1 MHVNEDAKMTKKLS
15 GILAAVSTPFGTDGL
30 VDEGRLRGHV
40 DFLIDNGLHG
50 LVPCGSTG
58 EFAALTVDERKRVN
72 EIVIEQ
78 AAGRVPVAPQTG
90 STRTAEAVEL
100 SKHAA
105 AAGADAVLVVQ
116 PFYEAP
122 TRREVIEYF
131 ATVGEAAG
139 IPLIAYNLPGV
150 TGMNLDRPFYR
161 ELLERT
167 DAVKYVKD
175 TSGSIEQA
183 FDLIFNLGDAIDTF
197 VGWDT
202 IVLPAFSAGA
212 AGSIWGAPNFAP
224 KECVAIYDLA
234 KAGKTAEAFDIFKRL
249 WNVFDF
255 LGKEGYAVSTKA
267 AGQAVGVDLGLPR
280 APYGELEPEK
290 LDELRKLVAETG
302 LNYS

>member
-1 MHVNEDAKMTKKLS
+1 MTKKLS
-15 GILAAVSTPFGTDGL
+15 GILAAVSTPFAADGA
-30 VDEGRLRGHV
+30 VDEARLRGHV

-50 LVPCGSTG
+50 LVPGGSTG

-72 EIVIEQ
+72 EVVIEQ

-90 STRTAEAVEL
+90 STSTAEAVDL

-116 PFYEAP
+116 PYYEAP

-139 IPLIAYNLPGV
+139 IPVIAYNLPGV

-161 ELLERT
+161 ELLART
-167 DAVKYVKD
+167 DTVEYVKD

-183 FDLIFNLGDAIDTF
+183 FDLIFNLGDAIETF

-224 KECVAIYDLA
+224 KECVAIYELA
-234 KAGKTAEAFDIFKRL
+234 KQGETAAAYDVFKRL

-255 LGKEGYAVSTKA
+255 LGKEGYAASTKA
-267 AGQAVGVDLGLPR
+267 AAQAVGVDLGAPR

-290 LDELRKLVAETG
+290 LDELRKLVAESG

>member
-1 MHVNEDAKMTKKLS
+1 MSQKLG
-15 GILAAVSTPFGTDGL
+15 GILAAVSTPFAADGT
-30 VDEGRLRGHV
+30 VDEAVLRRHV

-50 LVPCGSTG
+50 LVPGGSTG
-58 EFAALTVDERKRVN
+58 EFAALTLDERKRVN
-72 EIVIEQ
+72 EVVIEQ

-90 STRTAEAVEL
+90 STRTAEAIEL

-105 AAGADAVLVVQ
+105 DAGASAVLLVQ

-122 TRREVIEYF
+122 TRHQVMEYF

-139 IPLIAYNLPGV
+139 VPVIAYNLPGV

-161 ELLERT
+161 DLLERT
-167 DAVKYVKD
+167 DVVKYVKD

-224 KECVAIYDLA
+224 KECVAIYELA
-234 KAGKTAEAFDIFKRL
+234 TEGKTAEALAIFKRL

-255 LGKEGYAVSTKA
+255 LGKEGYAVATKA
-267 AGQAVGVDLGLPR
+267 AAGPVGVNLGVAR
-280 APYGELEPEK
+280 APYGPLSADK
-290 LDELRKLVAETG
+290 QDELTKLIAETG
-302 LNYS
+302 LNYA

>member
-1 MHVNEDAKMTKKLS
+1 MTKKLG
-15 GILAAVSTPFGTDGL
+15 GILAAVSTPFSTDGA
-30 VDEGRLRGHV
+30 VDEARLRQHV

-58 EFAALTVDERKRVN
+58 EFAALTLEERKRVN
-72 EIVIEQ
+72 E
-78 AAGRVPVAPQTG
+78 
-90 STRTAEAVEL
+90 L

-105 AAGADAVLVVQ
+105 DVGADAVLVVQ

-131 ATVGEAAG
+131 ATVGESAG

-167 DAVKYVKD
+167 DAVKYIKD

-183 FDLIFNLGDAIDTF
+183 FDLIFNLGDTIDTF

-224 KECVAIYDLA
+224 RECVAIFDLA
-234 KAGKTAEAFDIFKRL
+234 KEGKTAEAFAIFKRL

-255 LGKEGYAVSTKA
+255 LGKEGYAVATKA
-267 AGQAVGVDLGLPR
+267 AARAVGVDLGNAR
-280 APYGELEPEK
+280 APYGPLSADK
-290 LDELRKLVAETG
+290 QDELTKLIAETG
-302 LNYS
+302 LNYA

>member
-1 MHVNEDAKMTKKLS
+1 MSQKLG
-15 GILAAVSTPFGTDGL
+15 GILAAISTPFAADGT
-30 VDEGRLRGHV
+30 VDEAGLRHHV

-50 LVPCGSTG
+50 LVPGGSTG
-58 EFAALTVDERKRVN
+58 EFAALTLDERKRVN
-72 EIVIEQ
+72 EVVIEQ

-90 STRTAEAVEL
+90 STRTAEAIEL

-105 AAGADAVLVVQ
+105 DAGASAVLLVQ

-122 TRREVIEYF
+122 TRHQVMEYF

-139 IPLIAYNLPGV
+139 VPVIAYNLPGV

-161 ELLERT
+161 DLLERT
-167 DAVKYVKD
+167 DVVKYVKD

-224 KECVAIYDLA
+224 KECVAIYELA
-234 KAGKTAEAFDIFKRL
+234 TEGKTAEALAIFKRL

-255 LGKEGYAVSTKA
+255 LGKEGYAVATKA
-267 AGQAVGVDLGLPR
+267 AAGAVGVNLGVAR
-280 APYGELEPEK
+280 APYGPLSADK
-290 LDELRKLVAETG
+290 QDELTKLIAETG
-302 LNYS
+302 LNYA

>member
-1 MHVNEDAKMTKKLS
+1 MTKKLS
-15 GILAAVSTPFGTDGL
+15 GILAAVSTPFSTNGD
-30 VDEGRLRGHV
+30 VDEARLREHV

-58 EFAALTVDERKRVN
+58 EFAALTSDERKRVT
-72 EIVIEQ
+72 EVVIDQ

-90 STRTAEAVEL
+90 STSTAEAIAL

-105 AAGADAVLVVQ
+105 AAGADALLVVQ

-131 ATVGEAAG
+131 GTVGEAAG

-161 ELLERT
+161 ELFERT

-202 IVLPAFSAGA
+202 VVLPAFSAGA

-234 KAGKTAEAFDIFKRL
+234 KQGKTQAAFEIFKRL

-255 LGKEGYAVSTKA
+255 LGKEGYAASTKA
-267 AGQAVGVDLGLPR
+267 ACEAVGVNLGAPR
-280 APYGELEPEK
+280 APYSELEPGK
-290 LDELRKLVAETG
+290 RDVLRKLVAETG
-302 LNYS
+302 LNYH

>member
-1 MHVNEDAKMTKKLS
+1 MTQKLG
-15 GILAAVSTPFGTDGL
+15 GILAAVSTPFAADGA
-30 VDEGRLRGHV
+30 VDEARLRQHV

-50 LVPCGSTG
+50 LVPGGSTG
-58 EFAALTVDERKRVN
+58 EFAALTLEERKRVN
-72 EIVIEQ
+72 EVVIEQ

-90 STRTAEAVEL
+90 STRTAEAIDL
-100 SKHAA
+100 TKHAA

-131 ATVGEAAG
+131 ATVGASAD

-167 DAVKYVKD
+167 DAVKYIKD

-224 KECVAIYDLA
+224 KECVAIFELA
-234 KAGKTAEAFDIFKRL
+234 KAGKTSEALAIFKRL

-255 LGKEGYAVSTKA
+255 LGKEGYAVSTTAVA
-267 AGQAVGVDLGLPR
+267 AAVGIDLGVPR

>member
-1 MHVNEDAKMTKKLS
+1 MTQKLS
-15 GILAAVSTPFGTDGL
+15 GILAAVSTPFTADGA
-30 VDEGRLRGHV
+30 VDEARLRSHV

-58 EFAALTVDERKRVN
+58 EFAALDLDERKRVT
-72 EIVIEQ
+72 EVVIEQ

-90 STRTAEAVEL
+90 STRTADAVDL

-105 AAGADAVLVVQ
+105 AAGADAILVVQ

-139 IPLIAYNLPGV
+139 VPVIAYNLPGA

-167 DAVKYVKD
+167 DAVKYIKD

-183 FDLIFNLGDAIDTF
+183 FDLIFNLGDVIDTF
-197 VGWDT
+197 IGWDT

-224 KECVAIYDLA
+224 KECVEIYELA
-234 KAGKTAEAFDIFKRL
+234 KRGDTAAAFVIFKRL

-267 AGQAVGVDLGLPR
+267 AAHAAGIDLG
-280 APYGELEPEK
+280 APHAPFSELEPKK
-290 LDELRKLVAETG
+290 LDELRKLVADSG
-302 LNYS
+302 LNYA

>member
-1 MHVNEDAKMTKKLS
+1 MATKLG
-15 GILAAVSTPFGTDGL
+15 GILAAVSTPFNQDGE
-30 VDEGRLRGHV
+30 VDEAVLRDHV
-40 DFLIDNGLHG
+40 DFLITNGLHG
-50 LVPCGSTG
+50 LVPGGSTG
-58 EFAALTVDERKRVN
+58 EFAALTVQERKRVN
-72 EIVIEQ
+72 EIVIDQ

-90 STRTAEAVEL
+90 STRTAEAIEL

-105 AAGADAVLVVQ
+105 DAGASAVLLVQ
-116 PFYEAP
+116 PYYEPP
-122 TRREVIEYF
+122 TRHEVIEYF

-139 IPLIAYNLPGV
+139 VPVIAYNLPGV

-167 DAVKYVKD
+167 NVVKYVKD

-183 FDLIFNLGDAIDTF
+183 FDLIFNLGDAIDVF

-224 KECVAIYDLA
+224 RECVAIYELA
-234 KAGKTAEAFDIFKRL
+234 KSGQTGAAFEIFKRL

-255 LGKEGYAVSTKA
+255 LGKEGYAVATKA
-267 AGQAVGVDLGLPR
+267 AAQAVGVNLGAPR
-280 APYGELEPEK
+280 APYGELPADK
-290 LDELRKLVAETG
+290 KDELTKLIAETG

>member
-1 MHVNEDAKMTKKLS
+1 MTKKLG
-15 GILAAVSTPFGTDGL
+15 GILAAVSTPFTATGE
-30 VDEGRLRGHV
+30 VDESRLRAHV

-58 EFAALTVDERKRVN
+58 EFAALSLDERKRVT

-90 STRTAEAVEL
+90 STRTADAVDL
-100 SKHAA
+100 SRHAA
-105 AAGADAVLVVQ
+105 AAGADALLVVQ

-139 IPLIAYNLPGV
+139 VPVIAYNLPGV

-161 ELLERT
+161 DLLERT

-183 FDLIFNLGDAIDTF
+183 FDLIFNLSDAIDTF

-224 KECVAIYDLA
+224 RECVAIYDLA
-234 KAGKTAEAFDIFKRL
+234 VAGKTAEAFDLFKRL

-255 LGKEGYAVSTKA
+255 LGKEGYAVATKA
-267 AGQAVGVDLGLPR
+267 AAQAVGVDLGTPR

-302 LNYS
+302 VNYS

>member
-1 MHVNEDAKMTKKLS
+1 MTKKLG
-15 GILAAVSTPFGTDGL
+15 GILAAVSTPFAADGS
-30 VDEGRLRGHV
+30 VDEGALRNHV

-50 LVPCGSTG
+50 LVPGGSTG
-58 EFAALTVDERKRVN
+58 EFAALTSDERKFVN
-72 EIVIEQ
+72 KVVIEQ

-90 STRTAEAVEL
+90 STSTAEAIEL
-100 SKHAA
+100 TKHAA
-105 AAGADAVLVVQ
+105 DSGADAVLLVQ

-122 TRREVIEYF
+122 TRQEVIEYF
-131 ATVGEAAG
+131 ATVGEAG
-139 IPLIAYNLPGV
+139 NLPVIAYNLPGV

-161 ELLERT
+161 DLLERT
-167 DAVKYVKD
+167 DAVKYIKD

-202 IVLPAFSAGA
+202 IVLPAFAAGA

-224 KECVAIYDLA
+224 KECVAIFELA
-234 KAGKTAEAFDIFKRL
+234 QAGKQAEALEIFKRL

-267 AGQAVGVDLGLPR
+267 AAAAVGRDLGVAR
-280 APYGELEPEK
+280 APYGPLSADK
-290 LDELRKLVAETG
+290 QDELTKLIAETG
-302 LNYS
+302 LNYA

>member
-1 MHVNEDAKMTKKLS
+1 MPKALS
-15 GILAAVSTPFGTDGL
+15 GILAAVSTPFTAAGDI
-30 VDEGRLRGHV
+30 DEAVLRRHV

-50 LVPCGSTG
+50 LVPGGSTG
-58 EFAALTVDERKRVN
+58 EFAAMTLDERKRVN
-72 EIVIEQ
+72 EIVIDQ
-78 AAGRVPVAPQTG
+78 TAGRVPVAPQTG
-90 STRTAEAVEL
+90 STRTVDAIEL

-105 AAGADAVLVVQ
+105 DAGASAVLLVQ
-116 PFYEAP
+116 PYYEAP

-131 ATVGEAAG
+131 ATVGAAAG
-139 IPLIAYNLPGV
+139 IPVIAYNLPGV

-167 DAVKYVKD
+167 DAVKYIKD

-224 KECVAIYDLA
+224 RECVEIYDLA
-234 KAGKTAEAFDIFKRL
+234 KQGKTDEAFVIFKRL

-255 LGKEGYAVSTKA
+255 LAKEGYAVSTKA
-267 AGQAVGVDLGLPR
+267 AAQAVGVDLGAPR
-280 APYGELEPEK
+280 APYGELDPVK
-290 LDELRKLVAETG
+290 KDELRKLVAETG

>member
-1 MHVNEDAKMTKKLS
+1 
-15 GILAAVSTPFGTDGL
+15 
-30 VDEGRLRGHV
+30 
-40 DFLIDNGLHG
+40 
-50 LVPCGSTG
+50 VPGGSTG
-58 EFAALTVDERKRVN
+58 EFAALTLEERKWVN

-90 STRTAEAVEL
+90 STRTAEAIEL
-100 SKHAA
+100 SRHAA
-105 AAGADAVLVVQ
+105 DAGASAILLVQ

-122 TRREVIEYF
+122 TRHEVIEYF

-139 IPLIAYNLPGV
+139 VPVIVYNLPGV

-167 DAVKYVKD
+167 GVVKYVKD

-202 IVLPAFSAGA
+202 IVLPVFSAGA

-224 KECVAIYDLA
+224 RECRDLRA
-234 KAGKTAEAFDIFKRL
+234 RQVGQDCRSSGDLQAAVECLGFSGQGGLRRFDEGCRAGSWGEPRCASDALRRAGTGQEGRAAQADRRDRSQLLLDHGRSSDGDRSDAADI
-249 WNVFDF
+249 
-255 LGKEGYAVSTKA
+255 
-267 AGQAVGVDLGLPR
+267 
-280 APYGELEPEK
+280 APIPP
-290 LDELRKLVAETG
+290 
-302 LNYS
+302 YSIPS

>member
-1 MHVNEDAKMTKKLS
+1 MSQKLG
-15 GILAAVSTPFGTDGL
+15 GILAAVSTPFAADGT
-30 VDEGRLRGHV
+30 VDEAVLRRHV

-50 LVPCGSTG
+50 LVPGGSTG
-58 EFAALTVDERKRVN
+58 EIDALPVDERTRVH
-72 EIVIEQ
+72 EIAIEQ

-90 STRTAEAVEL
+90 STRTAEAIEL

-105 AAGADAVLVVQ
+105 DAGASAVLLVQ

-122 TRREVIEYF
+122 TRHQVMEYF

-139 IPLIAYNLPGV
+139 VPVIAYNLPGV

-161 ELLERT
+161 DLLERT
-167 DAVKYVKD
+167 DVVKYVKD

-224 KECVAIYDLA
+224 KECVAIYELA
-234 KAGKTAEAFDIFKRL
+234 TEGKTAEALAIFKRL

-255 LGKEGYAVSTKA
+255 LGKEGYAVATKA
-267 AGQAVGVDLGLPR
+267 AAGAVGVNLGVAR
-280 APYGELEPEK
+280 APYGPLSADK
-290 LDELRKLVAETG
+290 QDELTKLIAETG
-302 LNYS
+302 LNYA

>member
-1 MHVNEDAKMTKKLS
+1 MTKKLE
-15 GILAAVSTPFGTDGL
+15 GILAAVSTPFGSDGG
-30 VDEGRLRGHV
+30 VDEARLRDHV
-40 DFLIDNGLHG
+40 DFLIENGLHG

-58 EFAALTVDERKRVN
+58 EFATLSAAERKRVN
-72 EIVIEQ
+72 EVVVDQ

-90 STRTAEAVEL
+90 STSTAEAVEL

-105 AAGADAVLVVQ
+105 SVGADAILVVQ
-116 PFYEAP
+116 PFYESP
-122 TRREVIEYF
+122 TRTEVMEYF

-139 IPLIAYNLPGV
+139 IPVIAYNLPAV
-150 TGMNLDRPFYR
+150 TGMNMDRGFYR

-167 DAVKYVKD
+167 DAVRYVKD

-183 FDLIFNLGDAIDTF
+183 FDLIFNMSDSIETF

-224 KECVAIYDLA
+224 RECVAIYELA
-234 KAGKTAEAFDIFKRL
+234 KAGKTAEALEIFKRL

-267 AGQAVGVDLGLPR
+267 AAQATGIDLGSAR
-280 APYGELEPEK
+280 APYGDLEPDK
-290 LDELRKLVAETG
+290 LDDLRKLVADSG
-302 LNYS
+302 LNYA

>member
-1 MHVNEDAKMTKKLS
+1 MTKKLG
-15 GILAAVSTPFGTDGL
+15 GILAAVSTPFTATGE
-30 VDEGRLRGHV
+30 VDESRLRAHV

-58 EFAALTVDERKRVN
+58 EFAALSLDERKRVT

-78 AAGRVPVAPQTG
+78 AAGRVPVAPKTG
-90 STRTAEAVEL
+90 STRTADAVDL
-100 SKHAA
+100 SRHAA
-105 AAGADAVLVVQ
+105 AAGADALLVVQ

-139 IPLIAYNLPGV
+139 VPVIAYNLPGV

-161 ELLERT
+161 DLLERT

-183 FDLIFNLGDAIDTF
+183 FDLIFNLSDAIDTF

-224 KECVAIYDLA
+224 RECVAIYDLA
-234 KAGKTAEAFDIFKRL
+234 VAGKTAEAFDLFKRL

-255 LGKEGYAVSTKA
+255 LGKEGYAVATKA
-267 AGQAVGVDLGLPR
+267 AAQAVGVDLGTPR

-302 LNYS
+302 VNYS

>member
-1 MHVNEDAKMTKKLS
+1 MTQKLG
-15 GILAAVSTPFGTDGL
+15 GILAAVSTPFAADGS
-30 VDEGRLRGHV
+30 VDEARLRQHV

-50 LVPCGSTG
+50 LVPGGSTG
-58 EFAALTVDERKRVN
+58 EFAALTLEERKRVN
-72 EIVIEQ
+72 EVVIEQ

-90 STRTAEAVEL
+90 STRTAEAIDL
-100 SKHAA
+100 TKHAA

-131 ATVGEAAG
+131 ATVGASAD

-167 DAVKYVKD
+167 DAVKYIKD

-224 KECVAIYDLA
+224 KECVAIFELA
-234 KAGKTAEAFDIFKRL
+234 KAGKTSDAHAIFKRL

-267 AGQAVGVDLGLPR
+267 VAAAVGIELGVPR

>member
-1 MHVNEDAKMTKKLS
+1 MTKKLG
-15 GILAAVSTPFGTDGL
+15 GILAAVSTPFAADGS
-30 VDEGRLRGHV
+30 VDEGRLRAHV

-50 LVPCGSTG
+50 LVPGGSTG
-58 EFAALTVDERKRVN
+58 EFAALTADERKFVN
-72 EIVIEQ
+72 KVVIDQ

-90 STRTAEAVEL
+90 STSTAEAIAL
-100 SKHAA
+100 SKQAA
-105 AAGADAVLVVQ
+105 ADGADAILLVQ
-116 PFYEAP
+116 PYYEAP

-139 IPLIAYNLPGV
+139 VPVIAYNLPGV

-167 DAVKYVKD
+167 SAVQYVKD

-267 AGQAVGVDLGLPR
+267 AAQAVGVDLGAPR

>member
-1 MHVNEDAKMTKKLS
+1 MTQKLG
-15 GILAAVSTPFGTDGL
+15 GILAAVSTPFAADGG
-30 VDEGRLRGHV
+30 VDEGALRGHV

-50 LVPCGSTG
+50 LVPGGSTG
-58 EFAALTVDERKRVN
+58 EFAALTSDERKFVN
-72 EIVIEQ
+72 KVVIDQ

-90 STRTAEAVEL
+90 STSTAEAIAL
-100 SKHAA
+100 SKQAADDGAA
-105 AAGADAVLVVQ
+105 AVLLVQ

-122 TRREVIEYF
+122 TRHEVIEYF

-139 IPLIAYNLPGV
+139 IPVIAYNLPGV

-167 DAVKYVKD
+167 DTVKYIKD
-175 TSGSIEQA
+175 TSGSLEQA

-224 KECVAIYDLA
+224 KECVAIFNLA
-234 KAGKTAEAFDIFKRL
+234 KEGKTEEAFAIFKCL
-249 WNVFDF
+249 WNVLNF

-267 AGQAVGVDLGLPR
+267 AAQAVGVNLGVPR
-280 APYGELEPEK
+280 LPYGELAPEK
-290 LDELRKLVAETG
+290 LDELRKLIAETG